1 MSPYVAATF
10 GGRQLSE
17 YSDPRPHVALR
28 TGEPWLSAL
37 SRALR
42 DDRLL
47 YGVIGAYVFATAAL
61 AWSLGKHD
69 ADTFLLPFLTP
80 LKFLAS
86 GVALFVLAVD
96 LPRAIRA
103 APRAPLTEFG
113 NRVRARLT
121 PDIVRPI
128 LMILALAAFLG
139 SFTTAKTSLAHFG
152 GFTWDQKLADLDAWL
167 HGGVDPWRLL
177 HPLLGHQAVTR
188 ILQVC
193 YLPVWLT
200 LAFGA
205 PLWVATAP
213 RLAGIRTRFL
223 AAYLLTWVLLGNVLA
238 ACFLSAGPVYF
249 GQVTG
254 DVDRFKPLM
263 DYLAFS
269 AGTSNSSYDLQ
280 QWLWLLHST
289 GQARAG
295 SGISAFPSVHVAMA
309 TLLAILGSLMG
320 RKAFALALAYLVL
333 ILAASVHLGWHY
345 AIDGYASII
354 LTTALW
360 FALRPLDRREPAR
373 RRPA

>member
-1 MSPYVAATF
+1 M
-10 GGRQLSE
+10 SE
-17 YSDPRPHVALR
+17 YSDPQPHVDLR
-28 TGEPWLSAL
+28 TGESWLAAL

-42 DDRLL
+42 EDRLL
-47 YGVIGAYVFATAAL
+47 YAVIGAYVFATAAL
-61 AWSLGKHD
+61 AWSLGRHD
-69 ADTFLLPFLTP
+69 AATVLLPFLTP
-80 LKFLAS
+80 LRFLYS
-86 GVALFVLAVD
+86 GVVLFVVGVD
-96 LPRAIRA
+96 LTRAIGA
-103 APRAPLTEFG
+103 APRAPLTEFVS
-113 NRVRARLT
+113 RVRARLT

-128 LMILALAAFLG
+128 LMILALTAFLG

-152 GFTWDQKLADLDAWL
+152 GFTWDQKLAELDAWL

-177 HPLLGHQAVTR
+177 HPLLAHQPLTR
-188 ILQVC
+188 VLQFC

-200 LAFGA
+200 LAFCA

-213 RLAGIRTRFL
+213 RLASIRTRFL
-223 AAYLLTWVLLGNVLA
+223 AAYLLTWILLGNVLA
-238 ACFLSAGPVYF
+238 ATFLSAGPVYF

-289 GQARAG
+289 GQAHTG
-295 SGISAFPSVHVAMA
+295 SGISAFPSLHVAMA
-309 TLLAILGSLMG
+309 TLIAILGSLVG
-320 RKAFALALAYLVL
+320 RKAFALAVGYLVL

-354 LTTALW
+354 LTTTLW
-360 FALRPLDRREPAR
+360 FALRPLDGRNQT
-373 RRPA
+373 RPIA